1 MAALLFTRQVA
12 RQFPLPLST
21 LSLFFLFLLPALHGR
36 LLTVQL
42 LHQRATY
49 CADSADSCGVTPLM
63 DASRGNHIDVTQYLL
78 ETCGASLEASD
89 VLGRHALHHASQ
101 AGAVE
106 AIQYLLQQG
115 VAVNQPVSINAIT
128 PLHYAAKV

>member
-1 MAALLFTRQVA
+1 
-12 RQFPLPLST
+12 
-21 LSLFFLFLLPALHGR
+21 
-36 LLTVQL
+36 
-42 LHQRATY
+42 
-49 CADSADSCGVTPLM
+49 M
-63 DASRGNHIDVTQYLL
+63 DASRGNHVDVTQYLL
-78 ETCGASLEASD
+78 ETCGASLEAAD